1 MSVEVVPQNEATTS
15 ATQTWYPSTPS
26 VNEKGE
32 DEEDENQNHMSP
44 SLCKQGIL
52 KHFENLV
59 NKLAMGWK
67 YHVANTEGIKDS
79 WLKFEDFYSNVC
91 QFTGG
96 QFDIYKIKILKT
108 LKY

>member
-1 MSVEVVPQNEATTS
+1 MSVEAVQLNTDID
-15 ATQTWYPSTPS
+15 
-26 VNEKGE
+26 NDE
-32 DEEDENQNHMSP
+32 DEEEEASTSSSSSLSQTWTSLPLLSTDNEDNSNDPNLMSP

-59 NKLAMGWK
+59 NQLSTGWK
-67 YHVANTEGIKDS
+67 YHVANTDGIKDS

-96 QFDIYKIKILKT
+96 Q
-108 LKY
+108 